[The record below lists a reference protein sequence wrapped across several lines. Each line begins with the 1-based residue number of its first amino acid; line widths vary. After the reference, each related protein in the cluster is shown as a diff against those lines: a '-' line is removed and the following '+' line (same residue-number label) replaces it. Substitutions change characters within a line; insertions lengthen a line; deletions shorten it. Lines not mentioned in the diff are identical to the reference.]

1 MIIWQLRNEGIYKT
15 HINGCFLSYIT
26 SAQLHTSLIVV
37 NVDYSSYKLTCQGRK
52 LTCEFSMVP
61 IGHTWGLPFSMY

>member
-15 HINGCFLSYIT
+15 HINNCFLSYIT

-37 NVDYSSYKLTCQGRK
+37 IIDYCSYKLPRK
-52 LTCEFSMVP
+52 KINMWVFDGTHWPYLGTS
-61 IGHTWGLPFSMY
+61 L